1 MIPNSNTARPW
12 RALAGAAALAAS
24 LSAPASHAADPFEME
39 WRELAQGVW
48 VGVRPVSYRS
58 PVMTNTTVVIG
69 DKGVLVFDAAGLAIQ
84 GERLV
89 EKVAE
94 LTDKPITH
102 IAISHWH
109 GDHSMGDYEVLE
121 KFPAAEVI
129 SHEFTARY
137 NASPNGEKVEPRDVK
152 GEAEYRAKVE
162 KALATGVRSDGT
174 PVTPQWRAL
183 YVEMLEHY
191 DFLNEEGARR
201 QVTAPTRTMTDR
213 LVIDLGGREA
223 ELRHIA
229 PGNTKGDMFLWLP
242 AERILA
248 TGDIVVRPTP
258 YGFYSY
264 PRSWAK
270 VLRELKS
277 YDAKYIVPGHGDVMT
292 DTAYLDLLAET
303 MDLVANQVDAAV
315 KAGKTL
321 EETQRRNG
329 LDVRRKALHRR
340 RRDTRLPVQPLVQDA
355 DRRGAVQPVERQGQR
370 VARGAGN
377 PEKLA
382 GARPSVRLPP
392 VQPGG

>member
-1 MIPNSNTARPW
+1 MIPNSSTARPW
-12 RALAGAAALAAS
+12 RALAAAAALAAS

-69 DKGVLVFDAAGLAIQ
+69 DKGVFVFDAAGLAIQ

-94 LTDKPITH
+94 LTDQPITH

-129 SHEFTARY
+129 AHEFTARY

-152 GEAEYRAKVE
+152 GDAEYRAKVE

-174 PVTPQWRAL
+174 PVTPQWRAF

-213 LVIDLGGREA
+213 LVIDLGGRKA

-242 AERILA
+242 AESILA

-277 YDAKYIVPGHGDVMT
+277 YDAKFIVPGHGDVMT

-321 EETQRRNG
+321 EETQAAM
-329 LDVRRKALHRR
+329 DW
-340 RRDTRLPVQPLVQDA
+340 TS
-355 DRRGAVQPVERQGQR
+355 VEKRFIGDDGILAFLFNLWFKTPIVEAQYNLSSGKDNESLE
-370 VARGAGN
+370 A
-377 PEKLA
+377 PEAPK
-382 GARPSVRLPP
+382 S
-392 VQPGG
+392 